1 MTTQQTPPIDGSAV
15 SRREQWAWCAY
26 DFANS
31 SFTTIIVTVAYSV
44 YFTRVVAPDVGEA
57 WWGRGYA
64 ASMLIAGLLSP
75 VLGAVADLRAAKRRL
90 LIALTLICVVP
101 TALLGFVGPGDL
113 AWGLILFVIA
123 NAGYNAALHIYDAFL
138 KELAPPTSMGRLS
151 GLGWGVGYLGGLAS
165 LALVYPLIVGGFA
178 AEQSETYRLAFPATA
193 AFFAVTALP
202 TFFWLRERAIPTQ
215 VDGSSWLV
223 GFKRVGTTLRNLR
236 RYRTLL
242 RYFVAYF
249 LYNDA
254 VNTVF
259 VFAAIFADRVLHFT
273 PQDLVIFFLI
283 MQISSA
289 LGAWALGL
297 VTDRVGPIRLISATL
312 VVLIGVTVWASRVQT
327 TTEFY
332 AIGLVTGA
340 MLGANQASSRTLL
353 AHFAPPGR
361 SAEFFGLFSLTSKFA
376 ATLGP
381 LLYGEI
387 AAATGSHR
395 AAVLSIGA
403 LFLVGLIL
411 LQRVDEAQGRREAA
425 GDSTPTPRMAPG

>member
-1 MTTQQTPPIDGSAV
+1 MCAQQTPPVDDGSAA
-15 SRREQWAWCAY
+15 STREQWAWCAY

-44 YFTRVVAPDVGEA
+44 YFARVVAPDVGEA

-75 VLGAVADLRAAKRRL
+75 VLGAIADLRAAKRPL
-90 LIALTLICVVP
+90 LIALTAICVVP

-123 NAGYNAALHIYDAFL
+123 NVGYNAALHIYDAFL
-138 KELAPPTSMGRLS
+138 KELASPTAMGRLS
-151 GLGWGVGYLGGLAS
+151 GLGWGFGYLGGLAS
-165 LALVYPLIVGGFA
+165 LALVYPLIAKGFA
-178 AEQSETYRLAFPATA
+178 GDQNATYRLAFPATA
-193 AFFAVTALP
+193 VFFAVTALP
-202 TFFWLRERAIPTQ
+202 TFFWLRERAIPTR
-215 VDGSSWLV
+215 VDGSPWLV
-223 GFKRVGTTLRNLR
+223 GFRRVGTTLRNLG

-249 LYNDA
+249 VYNDA

-273 PQDLVIFFLI
+273 PQDLVVFFLI
-283 MQISSA
+283 MQVSSA
-289 LGAWALGL
+289 LGAWGFGL
-297 VTDRVGPIRLISATL
+297 MTDRVGPIRSISATL
-312 VVLIGVTVWASRVQT
+312 VVLIGVTVWASRVHT
-327 TTEFY
+327 TAEFY

-361 SAEFFGLFSLTSKFA
+361 GAEFFGLFSLTSKFA

-403 LFLVGLIL
+403 LFLFGLIL
-411 LQRVDEAQGRREAA
+411 LQRVDDLQGRREAVA
-425 GDSTPTPRMAPG
+425 DPPITP